1 MVHPCIIL
9 ADSPGALVEL
19 CGISV
24 LERLLRTLQRCGFKR
39 ATVFSNAPDVI
50 GQHLARPSGPR
61 AEILVTVCPGATRS
75 VSAKEIVDVWPK
87 GTEFLPVLR
96 GDTVFDERL
105 LRLLTRQ
112 KVSAALVD
120 SDVPSR
126 LKMLVS
132 SALDTI
138 RGKLCGAVLL
148 TREWLLQ
155 QDGALEQAVCR
166 SLEQNSII
174 ALDVAAQPSYSTAM
188 RRDLR
193 PVWFVA
199 PDLPD
204 KKLAEHVLL
213 NSAQKGAL
221 DLPAYIHA
229 PIENFLIS
237 RLCRTSISPNQL
249 TVICNVTAWIV
260 TILFATGHLVGGIVL
275 ALAVGVLDGL
285 DGKQARVKVETTESG
300 KLEHWFDAL
309 FEISWWTALA
319 YHFRNSGQLPGAFYY
334 LALLLLAET
343 IDLIAKGSVLLTYGK
358 LIDELSPFDRLIRLI
373 GGRRNI
379 YIWIL
384 AIGIVMGNPARAFVV
399 AAWWEVLTAAVH
411 IPRAAW
417 AVWIRRHSRSGI
429 HVRHG
434 KSLW

>member
-1 MVHPCIIL
+1 MVDACIIL

-19 CGISV
+19 CGISM

-39 ATVFSNAPDVI
+39 ATVLSNTPEII

-61 AEILVTVCPGATRS
+61 AEILVTVCRRATGS
-75 VSAKEIVDVWPK
+75 VSAKQVVDVWPK
-87 GTEFLPVLR
+87 GTEFLPLLR
-96 GDTVFDERL
+96 GDIVFDERL
-105 LRLLTRQ
+105 LRLLTTQ
-112 KVSAALVD
+112 KASAALID
-120 SDVPSR
+120 SAVPPR
-126 LKMLVS
+126 LQTLVS
-132 SALDTI
+132 SAPDTI
-138 RGKLCGAVLL
+138 HGKLCGAILL
-148 TREWLLQ
+148 TREWPLHQ
-155 QDGALEQAVCR
+155 SGFLEQAVCR

-174 ALDVAAQPSYSTAM
+174 ALDVAAQCSYSAAM

-199 PDLPD
+199 PDLPS
-204 KKLAEHVLL
+204 KKLAERVLL
-213 NSAQKGAL
+213 DSTQKGAL

-237 RLCRTSISPNQL
+237 RLCRSSITPNQL
-249 TVICNVTAWIV
+249 TVICNVMAWSV
-260 TILFATGHLVGGIVL
+260 TILFATGHLVGGI
-275 ALAVGVLDGL
+275 ALAFAVGILDGL
-285 DGKQARVKVETTESG
+285 DGKQARVKVETSKSG
-300 KLEHWFDAL
+300 KFEHWFDAC

-319 YHFRNSGQLPGAFYY
+319 YHFHNSGQLPGAFYY

-358 LIDELSPFDRLIRLI
+358 LIDELSSFDRLIRLI

-384 AIGIVMGNPARAFVV
+384 TVGIVMGNPARAFVV
-399 AAWWEVLTAAVH
+399 AAWWEVATAAVH

-417 AVWIRRHSRSGI
+417 AVWIRRRSA
-429 HVRHG
+429 RS
-434 KSLW
+434 KPLLA